1 MALETLTPSGRSAG
15 DSVIRIVPV
24 QAAET
29 PTQPVS
35 PNWNRNLALGMIL
48 GGTAGFGFVLLR
60 HILDRRVRQSAEV
73 EEITHSATLAV
84 IPKADELVGSTSLA
98 RDMGAAAEALRQLRT
113 NLRFVRVDHPPRSI
127 VVTSSNAGEGKS
139 TIAAAS

>member
-1 MALETLTPSGRSAG
+1 M
-15 DSVIRIVPV
+15 